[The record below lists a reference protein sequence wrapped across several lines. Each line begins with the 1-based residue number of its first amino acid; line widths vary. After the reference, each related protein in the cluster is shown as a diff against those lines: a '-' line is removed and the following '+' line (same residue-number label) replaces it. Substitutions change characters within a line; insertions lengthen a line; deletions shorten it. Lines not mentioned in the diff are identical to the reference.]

1 MDPVPPKYQTWTLW
15 TWMAYWATDTVN
27 LGTWETASS
36 VIAVGLNWR
45 DAIPIMVVGT
55 SCVAVPMVLNGAI
68 GAKLHIPFSVIVR
81 SSFGYYFGYFC
92 IFSRCVLACF
102 WLGIQ
107 SANGAQCITIM
118 LTAIWPSYAHIKNQL
133 PADAGITTQG
143 MVSYFLFWII
153 QLPLLL
159 IPPTKLRWLF
169 VVKLVAA
176 PVTALATLGW
186 IVHQAG
192 GGGAIFSLP
201 ETVHGSTRAWLW
213 LSCMS
218 SVTGSWA
225 TLACNIPDFSR
236 YARSS
241 RGQYIQLPFLPA
253 IFTVCGVMGIV
264 TTSASKIVYGQY
276 YWNPL
281 DIISEWLGSH
291 GGRAAAFFAALSW
304 YIAQVGTNITANSI
318 SAANDMTVMCPRFI
332 NIKRGC
338 ILAAI
343 IGGWV
348 IVPWKILSSAQTFLA
363 FMGGYAVFLA
373 PMAGII
379 ASDYWIVKRQH
390 VDVPALYD
398 PHGRYRYNVSG
409 INWRAML
416 AFLLAVGPCLPG
428 LAYSIN
434 SNTNI
439 TSGAKNLYTFDWLY
453 GFITSICIY
462 SATSLIWKPSATLVS
477 KTVYGVPQDPTEE
490 EAYEEKYDE
499 RVLRRDSL
507 VGDPKGFSNVGGIDS
522 MASALKLRKSV
533 DEVARDSVEV
543 RRSRA
548 SQGGQ
553 GPHPHEPGTVPAHLR
568 GVDQQVLDEKLA

>member
-1 MDPVPPKYQTWTLW
+1 MDPVPPRYQTWTLW
-15 TWMAYWATDTVN
+15 TWMAYWATDTIN

-107 SANGAQCITIM
+107 GANGAQCITLM
-118 LTAIWPSYAHIKNQL
+118 LTAIWPSYKHIKNQL

-169 VVKLVAA
+169 LVKLVAA
-176 PVTALATLGW
+176 PITALATLGW
-186 IVHQAG
+186 IVAKAG
-192 GGGAIFSLP
+192 GGGAIFHLP
-201 ETVHGSTRAWLW
+201 ETVHGSTRAYLW

-241 RGQYIQLPFLPA
+241 KGQYIQLPFLPA

-264 TTSASKIVYGQY
+264 TTSASKIVYDDY
-276 YWNPL
+276 LWNPL
-281 DIISEWLGSH
+281 DIIDHWLGSH

-348 IVPWKILSSAQTFLA
+348 IVPWKILSSAETFLA

-379 ASDYWIVKRQH
+379 AADYWIVKRQH
-390 VDVPALYD
+390 IDVPGLYD
-398 PHGRYRYNVSG
+398 PHGRYRYNVTG

-428 LAYSIN
+428 LAYSID
-434 SNTNI
+434 NTTKI
-439 TSGAKNLYTFDWLY
+439 TTGAKHLYTFDWLY
-453 GFITSICIY
+453 GFLTSIFVY
-462 SATSLIWKPSATLVS
+462 SVTSYFWKPTHQLVPS
-477 KTVYGVPQDPTEE
+477 TVYGIPQDPNEE
-490 EAYEEKYDE
+490 EAYEAQYDE
-499 RVLRRDSL
+499 KVLRRDSL
-507 VGDPKGFSNVGGIDS
+507 VGNPKSFANVGGIDTL
-522 MASALKLRKSV
+522 ASGLHLRKSI
-533 DEVARDSVEV
+533 DETARESVEI
-543 RRSRA
+543 RASRA

-553 GPHPHEPGTVPAHLR
+553 GPREPGTVPPHLQ
-568 GVDQQVLDEKLA
+568 GVDKAVLDKELV